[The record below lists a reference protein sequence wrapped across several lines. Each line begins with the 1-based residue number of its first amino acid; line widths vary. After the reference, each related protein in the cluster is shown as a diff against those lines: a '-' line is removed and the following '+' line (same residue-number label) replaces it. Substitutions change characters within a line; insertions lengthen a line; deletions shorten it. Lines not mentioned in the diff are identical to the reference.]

1 MCGAWWLQGEC
12 TPYDDGNLAGFRTVG
27 EECCG
32 SSTRWITLTGN
43 PTAGEHVT
51 ASFGVTYDE
60 SRDADAAF
68 FDQLAPTVEV
78 LASPYPPEWE
88 ASPTALAPPVV
99 GAALSFW
106 PYADFYSVPQL
117 GEEPVLGS
125 GCGANGDIGE
135 TIPDGLWAG
144 ALTYVADEDRWDVNL
159 MCVYSDA
166 AADAVIATGTANVVA
181 GDRDYLVV
189 DNNPRVRSV
198 PNRADSV
205 STTFADIRTND
216 TCQFGGSQGMPFDN
230 SQVPGS
236 QAWIRIHD
244 GAVTWVLFGCDA
256 GFMSPGG

>member
-1 MCGAWWLQGEC
+1 
-12 TPYDDGNLAGFRTVG
+12 
-27 EECCG
+27 
-32 SSTRWITLTGN
+32 LTGN

-51 ASFGVTYDE
+51 ASFVVTYDE
-60 SRDADAAF
+60 SREADAAI

-88 ASPTALAPPVV
+88 ASPSALPPPVV
-99 GAALSFW
+99 GAALSLW
-106 PYADFYSVPQL
+106 PYADFYSVPRL

-144 ALTYVADEDRWDVNL
+144 AVTYVADEDRWAVNL
-159 MCVYSDA
+159 MCVYRGA
-166 AADAVIATGTANVVA
+166 AADDVLATGTANVVA

-216 TCQFGGSQGMPFDN
+216 TCQIGGSQGMPFDN
-230 SQVPGS
+230 SQAPGS
-236 QAWIRIHD
+236 QAWIRIHE
-244 GAVTWVLFGCDA
+244 GAATWVLFGCDA
-256 GFMSPGG
+256 GFPSPGG